1 VIQSYK
7 WGIQTVK
14 KRCVIHT
21 IALLLSTFACAQQKP
36 NIVMI
41 VADDMGYADC
51 GPYGC
56 QDIPTPHVDALAKG
70 GVKFTQG
77 YVTGTVCSP
86 SRAALM
92 TGRYHYRDGVYDWVQ
107 PGKKGLDA
115 EVPTIADYL
124 KKAGYR
130 TCIVGKWHLGEQDAC
145 NPLNRGFDEFYGFL
159 GGGRSYFSKNKKG
172 KDGAIAK
179 EGDYQQIVRGKEP
192 VPEFDYTTHL
202 FGRDGAAFIERQAGQ
217 KNPFFLYLAFN
228 AVHTPMEAPDDY
240 LKRFGSIENKGRR
253 TYAAMLSAMDDAI
266 GKVLEALKKTDA
278 EDNTLICFMSDNG
291 GPITRNAPNH
301 SCNKPLKGGKGETW
315 EGGIRVPFMMKWPK
329 GLPSGMTYKAPVI
342 QMDLTATFLELS
354 GQKMNEKF
362 PMDGVSLL
370 PYFKDVSKTRP
381 ALFCWEYGQQWAIR
395 KGNWK
400 LVNASPTGKQGGA
413 CVTSLYDL
421 ETDANEQ
428 HDRSA
433 DNTERINELKAEWN
447 SWKKDVMGGRT
458 PIYAD
463 KMNQATAP

>member
-1 VIQSYK
+1 MRKTCFIYVAAF
-7 WGIQTVK
+7 V
-14 KRCVIHT
+14 
-21 IALLLSTFACAQQKP
+21 ASTFAFAQQPP

-56 QDIPTPHVDALAKG
+56 KDIPTPNLDALAKG
-70 GVKFTQG
+70 GVRFTQG
-77 YVTGTVCSP
+77 YVSGTVCSP

-107 PGKKGLDA
+107 PGKKGLDP

-130 TCIVGKWHLGEQDAC
+130 TCIVGKWHLGESETC

-159 GGGRSYFSKNKKG
+159 GGGRSYFSRTKKG
-172 KDGAIAK
+172 KDGANSKDGA
-179 EGDYQQIVRGKEP
+179 YQQIVRGREP

-202 FGRDGAAFIERQAGQ
+202 FGRDGAAFIERQSGQ
-217 KNPFFLYLAFN
+217 PNPFFLYLAFN

-240 LKRFGSIENKGRR
+240 LKRFEAIENKGRR

-266 GKVLEALKKTDA
+266 GKVLETLKKA
-278 EDNTLICFMSDNG
+278 GVEDNTLVCFISDNG

-301 SCNKPLKGGKGETW
+301 SSNKPLKGGKGETW
-315 EGGIRVPFMMKWPK
+315 EGGIRVPFIMKWPK
-329 GLPSGMTYKAPVI
+329 GLPVSVTYENPVI
-342 QMDLTATFLELS
+342 HMDMTATFLELS

-370 PYFKDVSKTRP
+370 PYLKDASKKRPVS
-381 ALFCWEYGQQWAIR
+381 FFWEYGPQWAIR
-395 KGNWK
+395 KDNWK
-400 LVNASPTGKQGGA
+400 LVNACPSGKQGGPCITA
-413 CVTSLYDL
+413 LYDL
-421 ETDANEQ
+421 STDSSEQ
-428 HDRSA
+428 QDRSA
-433 DNTERINELKAEWN
+433 GNSERMNDMKAAWAA
-447 SWKKDVMGGRT
+447 WKKDVMGGRT
-458 PIYAD
+458 PVYAD
-463 KMNQATAP
+463 KMNPATAP

>member
-1 VIQSYK
+1 MTKRYVICAA
-7 WGIQTVK
+7 T
-14 KRCVIHT
+14 
-21 IALLLSTFACAQQKP
+21 LLASSVVFAQQKP

-56 QDIPTPHVDALAKG
+56 KDIPTPNLDTLAKS
-70 GVKFTQG
+70 GVRFTQG

-107 PGKKGLDA
+107 PGKKGLDT

-130 TCIVGKWHLGEQDAC
+130 TCLVGKWHLGEQDEC

-159 GGGRSYFSKNKKG
+159 GGGRSYFSKSKKG
-172 KDGAIAK
+172 KDGA
-179 EGDYQQIVRGKEP
+179 YQQIVRGKEP
-192 VPEFDYTTHL
+192 VMEFDYTTHL
-202 FGRDGAAFIERQAGQ
+202 FGRDGAAFIEQHAG

-240 LKRFGSIENKGRR
+240 LKRFESIENKGRR

-266 GKVLEALKKTDA
+266 GKVLEALKKA
-278 EDNTLICFMSDNG
+278 GVEENTLVCFISDNG

-301 SCNKPLKGGKGETW
+301 SSNNPLRGGKGETW
-315 EGGIRVPFMMKWPK
+315 EGGIRVPFIMKWPK
-329 GLPSGMTYKAPVI
+329 GLPSGITYKNPVI
-342 QMDLTATFLELS
+342 HTDITATFLELS
-354 GQKMNEKF
+354 EQKMNEKF

-381 ALFCWEYGQQWAIR
+381 VLFCWEYGQQWAIR

-400 LVNASPTGKQGGA
+400 LVNASPTGKQGSA
-413 CVTSLYDL
+413 CSTALYDL
-421 ETDANEQ
+421 ETDASEQ
-428 HDRSA
+428 QDRSA
-433 DNTERINELKAEWN
+433 GNAERINELKTAWD
-447 SWKKDVMGGRT
+447 SWKKDIMGGRPPSYSDRT
-458 PIYAD
+458 N
-463 KMNQATAP
+463 KATAP

>member
-1 VIQSYK
+1 MTHQRIIYA
-7 WGIQTVK
+7 
-14 KRCVIHT
+14 
-21 IALLLSTFACAQQKP
+21 IALMTSTCVFSQQKP

-56 QDIPTPHVDALAKG
+56 TDIPTPNLDALAKG
-70 GVKFTQG
+70 GVRFTQG

-92 TGRYHYRDGVYDWVQ
+92 TGRYHYRDGIYDWVQ

-159 GGGRSYFSKNKKG
+159 GGGRSYFSRSKKG
-172 KDGAIAK
+172 KNGANAK

-217 KNPFFLYLAFN
+217 QNPFFLYLAFN

-240 LKRFGSIENKGRR
+240 LKRFEAIENKGRR

-266 GKVLEALKKTDA
+266 GRVLETLKKA
-278 EDNTLICFMSDNG
+278 GVEENTLVCFISDNG

-301 SCNKPLKGGKGETW
+301 SSNKPLRGGKGETW

-329 GLPSGMTYKAPVI
+329 GLPSGITYKNPVI
-342 QMDLTATFLELS
+342 HTDITATFLELS

-362 PMDGVSLL
+362 PLDGVSLL
-370 PYFKDVSKTRP
+370 PYVKDSSTTRP
-381 ALFCWEYGQQWAIR
+381 VLFCWEYGQQWAIR

-413 CVTSLYDL
+413 CSTALYDL
-421 ETDANEQ
+421 ETDASEQ
-428 HDRSA
+428 QDRSA
-433 DNTERINELKAEWN
+433 GNSERIIALKAQWD

-458 PIYAD
+458 PSYSD
-463 KMNQATAP
+463 KRNKATAP